1 MAKID
6 KEKYKS
12 SRKYFIM
19 TRKDLQ
25 PLAKAGDKVAEA
37 ELKRRSQRQKKKE
50 KKKL

>member
-6 KEKYKS
+6 KEKYKE

-19 TRKDLQ
+19 NRKALE
-25 PLAKAGDKVAEA
+25 PLAKAGDKKAEE
-37 ELKRRSQRQKKKE
+37 ELKRRNQRKKKKE